1 MTAPSVGAV
10 SSHRSDDLYRDPG
23 RDALAA
29 IRRWE
34 LNSTAVRALALV
46 AVLVALGAGLFAWR
60 SRPSVEPV
68 APATPTAVVA
78 SGAPATLVVAVA
90 GKVQKPGLVR
100 LPTGSRVADAIE
112 AAGGALP
119 GTDLSTVNLARKLVD
134 GELVVV
140 GAPPPGAAGGSAGG
154 PVNLNT
160 ATAEQL
166 QTLPGV
172 GPVLAERII
181 AYRDEHGGFASVAD
195 LRNVSGIG
203 DTRFHDLQ
211 ARVTV

>member
-1 MTAPSVGAV
+1 V
-10 SSHRSDDLYRDPG
+10 SSHRSDDVYRDPG

-34 LNSTAVRALALV
+34 LNSTAVKALAVVAALV
-46 AVLVALGAGLFAWR
+46 VLGAGLLAWR
-60 SRPSVEPV
+60 SRPTVEPV
-68 APATPTAVVA
+68 APSSPTAVVA
-78 SGAPATLVVAVA
+78 TGAPAMLVVAVT
-90 GKVQKPGLVR
+90 GKVLKPGLVR
-100 LPTGSRVADAIE
+100 LPSGSRVADAIE

-119 GTDLSTVNLARKLVD
+119 GTDLSTVNLARKLID

-140 GAPPPGAAGGSAGG
+140 GGPPPGSGGAAGG

>member
-1 MTAPSVGAV
+1 MAPSVGAV
-10 SSHRSDDLYRDPG
+10 SSHRSDDVYRDSG

-34 LNSTAVRALALV
+34 LNSTAVKALAVVAALV
-46 AVLVALGAGLFAWR
+46 VLGAGLLAWR
-60 SRPSVEPV
+60 SRPTVEPV
-68 APATPTAVVA
+68 APSSPTAVVA
-78 SGAPATLVVAVA
+78 TGAPAMLVVAVT

-100 LPTGSRVADAIE
+100 LPSGSRVADAIE

-140 GAPPPGAAGGSAGG
+140 GGSPPGSGGAAGG

-181 AYRDEHGGFASVAD
+181 AYRDEHGGFVSVAD